1 MFPVPYWVG
10 VGGGEWEMPVGREV
24 NSVERALSQD
34 LRAPNSGL
42 CPAALLTGPRL
53 VSVLLALK

>member
-24 NSVERALSQD
+24 NSVERALRQD
-34 LRAPNSGL
+34 LRACLLYTSD
-42 CPAALLTGPRL
+42 AADDWL
-53 VSVLLALK
+53 VV